1 MIFNKMQPSAPP
13 YTSEEN
19 LNARLSYQNEEELFR
34 PSTPPPA
41 YETMPR
47 NPVRLSQAMELR
59 PFSVDAN
66 RIISWDDRING
77 EKMILFFGL

>member
-1 MIFNKMQPSAPP
+1 MQPSAPP

-19 LNARLSYQNEEELFR
+19 INMHPIYQNEEELFR

-47 NPVRLSQAMELR
+47 HQARSSQAMELR
-59 PFSVDAN
+59 PISVGTN
-66 RIISWDDRING
+66 RLISWDDRING
-77 EKMILFFGL
+77 EF

>member
-1 MIFNKMQPSAPP
+1 MQPSAPP

-19 LNARLSYQNEEELFR
+19 INMHPICQNEEELFR

>member
-1 MIFNKMQPSAPP
+1 MQPSAPP

-19 LNARLSYQNEEELFR
+19 VNIHEEELFR

-77 EKMILFFGL
+77 EKMILFFGLL